1 MTNIANTTNLDLTG
15 TFTAIITPFVEDASA
30 IDYTAF
36 ENLIEE
42 QIAAGVDGIVV
53 GGTTGESPTLD
64 WEEHNRLIKVA
75 VWLVKK
81 RILVIAGTGSNSTFE
96 AVKHSVVAEE
106 DGADALL
113 IVTKYYNKQ
122 TQNVIYD
129 YFAQINEAVN
139 IPIIVY
145 NIAGR
150 CGVNIETQTLL
161 RMRDDL
167 KNIKAVKEASG
178 SFEQAQE
185 VRKMLGEDFPI
196 LCGEESLTYKLIKE
210 KCGNGVV
217 SVMANSH
224 PAEIKKLVELG
235 RAGNF
240 EEGDVLQ
247 AELLE
252 KMNVCFLETNPI
264 PIKTLLAKMGKC
276 ELSFR
281 SPLVEMEEKNSEQL
295 FAAFNI

>member
-15 TFTAIITPFVEDASA
+15 TFTAIITPFTKDGKN
-30 IDYTAF
+30 IDYDAF

-42 QIAAGVDGIVV
+42 QISAGIDGIVV
-53 GGTTGESPTLD
+53 AGTTGESPTLTWQEND
-64 WEEHNRLIKVA
+64 ELIKRA
-75 VWLVKK
+75 VQCVNKRCLV
-81 RILVIAGTGSNSTFE
+81 VAGTGSNCTRE
-96 AVKHSVVAEE
+96 AVEHSVEAEE
-106 DGADALL
+106 NGADALL
-113 IVTKYYNKQ
+113 VVTPYYNKP
-122 TQNVIYD
+122 TQNGIYD

-161 RMRDDL
+161 RMRNDL

-178 SFEQAQE
+178 SFSQAQE
-185 VRKMLGEDFPI
+185 VREMLGEDFPI

-252 KMNVCFLETNPI
+252 KMNACFLETNPI

>member
-1 MTNIANTTNLDLTG
+1 MSNIDLTG
-15 TFTAIITPFVEDASA
+15 TFTAIITPFTKDGKN

-42 QIAAGVDGIVV
+42 QISAGIDGIVV
-53 GGTTGESPTLD
+53 AGTTGESPTLTWAEND
-64 WEEHNRLIKVA
+64 ELIKKA
-75 VWLVKK
+75 VEMVHK
-81 RILVIAGTGSNSTFE
+81 RILVIAGTGSNSTAE
-96 AVKHSVVAEE
+96 AVIHSVEAEKN
-106 DGADALL
+106 GADALL
-113 IVTKYYNKQ
+113 VVTPYYNKP
-122 TQNVIYD
+122 TQNGIYD
-129 YFAQINEAVN
+129 YFMQVNNAIN

-150 CGVNIETQTLL
+150 CGVNIETKTLL
-161 RMRDDL
+161 RMRDTL
-167 KNIKAVKEASG
+167 QNIKAVKEASG

-210 KCGNGVV
+210 RCGNGVV

-240 EEGDVLQ
+240 EEGDALQ

-252 KMNVCFLETNPI
+252 KMNACFIETNPI

-281 SPLVEMEEKNSEQL
+281 SPLVEMEEKNEKKL
-295 FAAFNI
+295 LNTFGL